1 MQGMAHLSAPT
12 PDILLQNTP
21 RGQGYDLQNMQG
33 EGGWQMAKASQQSVK
48 ANGLLWL
55 HAPGQM
61 TEPSEF
67 RLCSDLQG
75 RSSHI

>member
-1 MQGMAHLSAPT
+1 MLGMAHLSAPT

-21 RGQGYDLQNMQG
+21 RAKATICAEHAG
-33 EGGWQMAKASQQSVK
+33 EGGWQMAKASEQSVK

-55 HAPGQM
+55 HAPGQV
-61 TEPSEF
+61 TEPSETG
-67 RLCSDLQG
+67 LCSDLQG